1 MNKRLGAIATLVTAV
16 AAAAGL
22 FARPSIGAAN
32 NSTDGYCKVPWCI
45 VALTGT
51 GPSPSDVKMD
61 AANYLEFSN
70 PDSVAHT
77 VVFANGLCS
86 LTVSLGTG
94 GAPHQWADCKD
105 NFSFYAGSYAYTVD
119 GKFPGKVVT
128 TPLRRLVTLT
138 AREQSIR
145 RGARL
150 RLHGQVIWHCGHCGL
165 ITKKHYFPVIVLA
178 RHNTKDAFEP
188 IATVPQRFEG
198 RFPGRWKLTVRP
210 GETTAYIAKVT
221 GQLPQGRIWTSAK
234 SRPFTVRI
242 RH

>member
-119 GKFPGKVVT
+119 GKFPG
-128 TPLRRLVTLT
+128 
-138 AREQSIR
+138 
-145 RGARL
+145 
-150 RLHGQVIWHCGHCGL
+150 
-165 ITKKHYFPVIVLA
+165 
-178 RHNTKDAFEP
+178 
-188 IATVPQRFEG
+188 
-198 RFPGRWKLTVRP
+198 RWKLTVRP
-210 GETTAYIAKVT
+210 GETTTYIAKVT